1 MSAHCRESICV
12 HTCSFTIVDVF
23 LELVCS
29 NTHGY
34 QRRRQ
39 TPHCP
44 CRALCELFRQK
55 NKYCQRRRGEESE
68 SVWSQGAAEWSWETD
83 KSSCFRNLNAALLRS
98 SNMCLCVA
106 AITQFQVLALCV
118 HINLC
123 NPTHLTDD
131 VRLALSGTLALCLY
145 VCEHVCVLVVVSKMS
160 GIVFLSSKRNVNSG
174 R

>member
-1 MSAHCRESICV
+1 
-12 HTCSFTIVDVF
+12 
-23 LELVCS
+23 
-29 NTHGY
+29 
-34 QRRRQ
+34 
-39 TPHCP
+39 
-44 CRALCELFRQK
+44 
-55 NKYCQRRRGEESE
+55 
-68 SVWSQGAAEWSWETD
+68 
-83 KSSCFRNLNAALLRS
+83 
-98 SNMCLCVA
+98 MCLCVA